1 MEGVSSSRSPL
12 RLLRGTVA
20 ATLATSVAL
29 GGHLVGGG
37 AMPSWLGVALP
48 WWLSI
53 AACTVLAGSRFSL
66 PRMSIAVVASQ
77 ALFHG
82 LFMAGTPADP
92 GVQLVAP
99 PGSHLDHGAHLAGS
113 GPGQAVPATH
123 AGHSGVASATE
134 HALHG
139 SHADLRMLLWH
150 LVAALVTAFLL
161 HRGETMLWHS
171 SSLVGRLLAV
181 LGTPRP
187 LALPPTSPLPAPAR
201 VVPETAHV
209 RPARRAVLTP
219 QLRRGPPWVL
229 AA

>member
-1 MEGVSSSRSPL
+1 MEDVSSSRSPL

-48 WWLSI
+48 WWLSV
-53 AACTVLAGSRFSL
+53 AACTLLAGSRFSL
-66 PRMSIAVVASQ
+66 ARMSIAVVASQ

-82 LFMAGTPADP
+82 LFMAGTPGDP
-92 GVQLVAP
+92 GVHLVAP
-99 PGSHLDHGAHLAGS
+99 PGSHLDHSAHLAG
-113 GPGQAVPATH
+113 PGAGDAGPATH
-123 AGHSGVASATE
+123 AGHSGVASAAE
-134 HALHG
+134 HTLHG
-139 SHADLRMLLWH
+139 SHADLWMLLWH
-150 LVAALVTAFLL
+150 LVAAFVTALLL
-161 HRGETMLWHS
+161 HRGEAMLWHS
-171 SSLVGRLLAV
+171 FSLARQLLGV
-181 LGTPRP
+181 LRRP
-187 LALPPTSPLPAPAR
+187 YALVPAPTSPLPAPAR

-209 RPARRAVLTP
+209 RPARRAVRTP

>member
-1 MEGVSSSRSPL
+1 MEGVTSSRSPL
-12 RLLRGTVA
+12 RLLRGTAA

-48 WWLSI
+48 WWLSV

-66 PRMSIAVVASQ
+66 ARMSLAVVASQ

-82 LFMAGTPADP
+82 LFMAGTPGDP

-113 GPGQAVPATH
+113 GADH
-123 AGHSGVASATE
+123 AGSAAHTGHTGVASAAE
-134 HALHG
+134 HALH
-139 SHADLRMLLWH
+139 SHSDLRMLLWH
-150 LVAALVTAFLL
+150 LVAALVTALLL
-161 HRGETMLWHS
+161 HRGEAMLWHS
-171 SSLVGRLLAV
+171 FSLVGQLRAV
-181 LGTPRP
+181 LGRP
-187 LALPPTSPLPAPAR
+187 DDLAPAPTFPLPAPTR

-209 RPARRAVLTP
+209 RPARRTVLTP
-219 QLRRGPPWVL
+219 QLRRGPPRVL

>member
-1 MEGVSSSRSPL
+1 MEGVSPSRSPL

-37 AMPSWLGVALP
+37 AMPSWLGVAMP
-48 WWLSI
+48 WWLSV

-66 PRMSIAVVASQ
+66 ARMSIAVVTSQ

-82 LFMAGTPADP
+82 LFMAGTPGDP
-92 GVQLVAP
+92 RVQLVAP

-113 GPGQAVPATH
+113 GSGQSAPAAH
-123 AGHSGVASATE
+123 AGHSEVVTATE

-139 SHADLRMLLWH
+139 SHTDLRMLLWH

-161 HRGETMLWHS
+161 HRGEAMLWRS
-171 SSLVGRLLAV
+171 SSLIGRLLAV

-187 LALPPTSPLPAPAR
+187 LALPPASPLPAPAR

-219 QLRRGPPWVL
+219 QLRRGPPRVL

>member
-1 MEGVSSSRSPL
+1 MEAVPPSRSPL

-48 WWLSI
+48 WWFSV

-66 PRMSIAVVASQ
+66 ARMSIAVVASQ

-82 LFMAGTPADP
+82 LFMAGTPGDP
-92 GVQLVAP
+92 RVQLVAP
-99 PGSHLDHGAHLAGS
+99 PGSHLDHAAHLAGS
-113 GPGQAVPATH
+113 GSGQSVPATH
-123 AGHSGVASATE
+123 AGRSGVASATE

-139 SHADLRMLLWH
+139 AHADLRMLLWH

-161 HRGETMLWHS
+161 HRGEAMLWRS
-171 SSLVGRLLAV
+171 FSLIGRLLAV
-181 LGTPRP
+181 LGTPRT
-187 LALPPTSPLPAPAR
+187 LALPPASPLPAPAR
-201 VVPETAHV
+201 VGLETAHV